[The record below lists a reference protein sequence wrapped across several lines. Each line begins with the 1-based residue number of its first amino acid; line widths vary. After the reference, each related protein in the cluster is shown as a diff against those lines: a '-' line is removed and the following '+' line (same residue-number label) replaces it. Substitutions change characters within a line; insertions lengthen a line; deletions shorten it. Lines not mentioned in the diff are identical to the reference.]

1 MATASCTKRPR
12 PLSGTA
18 VAAPSA
24 GTSKTYPCG
33 WVNWLAGRGS
43 ASVSSYAQPRAHG
56 VGPPAQLRVVPHR
69 LAHAFVTNP
78 RSLVELHRRRAAAG
92 LTWSVRGCGGEGT
105 ELAVDS

>member
-1 MATASCTKRPR
+1 MPVSGSMATASCTKRPR

-33 WVNWLAGRGS
+33 WLNRLAGRGS
-43 ASVSSYAQPRAHG
+43 ASVSSHVSHVPHG

-69 LAHAFVTNP
+69 LAHAFVTVP
-78 RSLVELHRRRAAAG
+78 EAG
-92 LTWSVRGCGGEGT
+92 SNSTVVVPPP
-105 ELAVDS
+105 A